1 MIPMEVS
8 AGVAASAS
16 TRGPS
21 LSMPPPPPSSSS
33 SSSSAARKEWRAVSE
48 HRNAGDEVLV
58 FLFVGNWKMW
68 EKWSVS
74 FGVLNVV

>member
-1 MIPMEVS
+1 MEVS

-21 LSMPPPPPSSSS
+21 LSMPPPPPPSSS

-58 FLFVGNWKMW
+58 FFVCGQL
-68 EKWSVS
+68 E
-74 FGVLNVV
+74 NVGK